1 MTFDP
6 ASYVFS
12 QPSGP
17 TAIRASTVLPARREN
32 VELRTADGHRLVGE
46 LALPESG
53 EVKAT
58 LITLHPL
65 PTHGGFMDSHVY
77 RKASYRL
84 PALAGI
90 AVLRFNT
97 RGTAS
102 PRGTSEGAFEEGIGE
117 RLDVEAAVKF
127 AVDRGLPNRWLVGW
141 SFGTELAL
149 MYGASEPVASEVEGA
164 ILLSPPLHRATD
176 VHLKEWAASGKPLKV
191 LVPEHDDYL
200 QPAGADGALRGGAAG
215 PRGGRGRR
223 QAPVG
228 GGEVRRPG
236 AQRDRRRGRCRAER
250 RPGPNCRRNGTAR
263 SPRPTPERLPLRK
276 RTAAAWIHAAA
287 VLFRSESVSACPGGR

>member
-6 ASYVFS
+6 ASFHFT
-12 QPSGP
+12 QAQGP
-17 TAIRASTVLPARREN
+17 VPIRASTVLPARREN
-32 VELRTADGHRLVGE
+32 IELQTEDGHTLVGE
-46 LALPESG
+46 LALPETG
-53 EVKAT
+53 QVLAT

-102 PRGTSEGAFEEGIGE
+102 PRGTSSGGFEEGIGE
-117 RLDVEAAVKF
+117 RYDVEAAVRF

-149 MYGASEPVASEVEGA
+149 MYGAVQPVAGQIEGA
-164 ILLSPPLHRATD
+164 VLLSPPLHRATD
-176 VHLKEWAASGKPLKV
+176 KHLQQWADSGKPLTV
-191 LVPEHDDYL
+191 LVPEHDDFL
-200 QPAGADGALRGGAAG
+200 QPAEAAERFSLVPQADV
-215 PRGGRGRR
+215 
-223 QAPVG
+223 VG
-228 GGEVRRPG
+228 VPG
-236 AQRDRRRGRCRAER
+236 AKHLWVGEKYAARVLNDIVARVS
-250 RPGPNCRRNGTAR
+250 PGGSGT
-263 SPRPTPERLPLRK
+263 PLPQEWDGP
-276 RTAAAWIHAAA
+276 TAAAA
-287 VLFRSESVSACPGGR
+287 S

>member
-6 ASYVFS
+6 ASFHFT
-12 QPSGP
+12 QAQGP
-17 TAIRASTVLPARREN
+17 APIRASTVLPARREN
-32 VELRTADGHRLVGE
+32 IELQTEDGHTLVGE

-53 EVKAT
+53 PVIAT

-102 PRGTSEGAFEEGIGE
+102 PRGTSSGGFEEGIGE
-117 RLDVEAAVKF
+117 RYDVEAAVRF

-149 MYGASEPVASEVEGA
+149 MYGAVEPVAGQIEGA
-164 ILLSPPLHRATD
+164 VLLSPPLHRATD
-176 VHLKEWAASGKPLKV
+176 KHLQQWAESGKPLTV
-191 LVPEHDDYL
+191 LVPEHDDFL
-200 QPAGADGALRGGAAG
+200 QPAEAAG
-215 PRGGRGRR
+215 RFSLVPQADVVGVAGAKHLWVGEKYAARVLNDIVARVSPEGSGR
-223 QAPVG
+223 P
-228 GGEVRRPG
+228 
-236 AQRDRRRGRCRAER
+236 
-250 RPGPNCRRNGTAR
+250 
-263 SPRPTPERLPLRK
+263 LPLEWDGPTA
-276 RTAAAWIHAAA
+276 TAA
-287 VLFRSESVSACPGGR
+287 S